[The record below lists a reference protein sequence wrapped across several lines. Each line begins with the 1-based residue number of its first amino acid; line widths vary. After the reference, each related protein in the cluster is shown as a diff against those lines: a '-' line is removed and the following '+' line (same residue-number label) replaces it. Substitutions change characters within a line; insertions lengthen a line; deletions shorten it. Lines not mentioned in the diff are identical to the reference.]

1 MGSLNVVD
9 IIPKRPAVRLCRYA
23 HYTATMGTNETSGS
37 QSARWVGTAI
47 LHVDIDAFFAA
58 VEQLDHPEWRG
69 RAVIVGGSPEGRG
82 VVSTAS
88 YEARAFG
95 IHSAMSAARA
105 AQLAPPDAV
114 WAPPRFERYN
124 ELSKAVMAICADFSP
139 HVQQV
144 SIDEAYLDLTPG
156 SLEYV
161 DPIETAEEI
170 RTRVR
175 ALGITCSAGLSASK
189 TVAKIASDFDKPDGL
204 TVVVVGQEAAFLA
217 PLPIRAMGG
226 IGPKTAA
233 RLNTFGIHSLGDLA
247 ALDDSTASQLL
258 GSHGLSLVARAQG
271 KATGSVHE
279 RDPVKSVSNERTFAA
294 DVRDAKEID
303 RALSS
308 LAERVSRRL
317 RRKGL
322 FGRTVHIKVRFA
334 DFTTKTVQRT
344 LSAATDEEAVIAPI
358 VRELVRTVWRPGIGV
373 RLLGVGVTGL
383 DDISEQLDL
392 FSAEQSS
399 PSEPTVTERE
409 RARRLSQSMDTIR
422 ERFGDGV
429 LQKGSRALEPRTT
442 GTPATSYR
450 PEDLDDADTD

>member
-1 MGSLNVVD
+1 M
-9 IIPKRPAVRLCRYA
+9 IPEHAGIRLSPYA
-23 HYTATMGTNETSGS
+23 YYTASMAIHDATDSGDE
-37 QSARWVGTAI
+37 RWVGNAI
-47 LHVDIDAFFAA
+47 LHVDLDAFFAA

-88 YEARAFG
+88 YEARRFG

-114 WAPPRFERYN
+114 WAPPRFERYS
-124 ELSKAVMAICADFSP
+124 ELSKAVMSIFADFTP

-144 SIDEAYLDLTPG
+144 SIDEAYLDITPG
-156 SLEYV
+156 VHEYV
-161 DPIETAEEI
+161 DPIQVAEEI
-170 RTRVR
+170 RARVR
-175 ALGITCSAGLSASK
+175 VLGITCSAGLSASK

-204 TVVVVGQEAAFLA
+204 TVVSKGMEAAFLA

-233 RLNTFGIHSLGDLA
+233 RLNTFGIHTLGDLA
-247 ALDDSTASQLL
+247 ELDDATASQLM
-258 GSHGLSLVARAQG
+258 GSHGLSLVARAKG
-271 KATGSVHE
+271 EVVGLVHA
-279 RDPVKSVSNERTFAA
+279 RDQVKSVSNERTFAV
-294 DVRDAKEID
+294 DVRDAAEID

-308 LAERVSRRL
+308 LSERVARRL
-317 RRKGL
+317 RRKGF
-322 FGRTVHIKVRFA
+322 FGRTVHIKIRFA

-344 LSAATDEEAVIAPI
+344 LSSATDEEAVISPI
-358 VRELVRTVWRPGIGV
+358 ARELVRTVWRPGIGV

-392 FSAEQSS
+392 FASPESS
-399 PSEPTVTERE
+399 TNEPTAAERE
-409 RARRLSQSMDTIR
+409 RARRLSLSMDSIR
-422 ERFGDGV
+422 DRFGDGI
-429 LQKGSRALEPRTT
+429 LQRGSRALAPRTT

-450 PEDLDDADTD
+450 PEDIGDADAD